1 MARGGNPLSVESR
14 TNRSYLLYGFSIVV
28 MVIIGVSMIGT
39 LAPSGGGADGS
50 ALVFGTYDG
59 QDLSYTPTNFFGA
72 SYDRFY
78 QIHTARATEETD
90 QRDLL
95 SSIWRDAYSATVL
108 HTAEMHVALAA
119 GVHVSQRRVDDALIE
134 SVARYEDLER
144 MPVTTREGNLERLHE
159 SLIRQRYR
167 DDLTRGRLT
176 SENEISFYEEMIRHE
191 RRFEFV
197 SLSYGAYPDE
207 EVAAYA
213 EDNAG
218 DFRRAGLSRIQVRG
232 EAEAAEEIR
241 QRIVSG
247 TATFE
252 DQARAHSQDG
262 FRESG
267 GDMGLRYFF
276 DVSRA
281 FDDPETANQV
291 FALGEGEV
299 SPVLAGRSED
309 VFYLYR
315 ADSRVIE
322 PDFSDT
328 DTLAMVRA
336 YLVTFERGRVEDY
349 LLAQADRFAVAASQT
364 DFRTAATDLEL
375 TVHATEWFPINFR
388 NSVSLRAV
396 RAAGDQPLLLAG
408 AEDFEDFFQ
417 QGFALQ
423 RIGDVSAPVRLTDQV
438 VVLSLLE
445 ERELPQEH
453 LRSEVLGESMF
464 GWFTERAMND
474 DLVLWVNT
482 NGLLEDNFAQAF
494 AFVTGGG

>member
-1 MARGGNPLSVESR
+1 MARGGNPLAVEAR
-14 TNRSYLLYGFSIVV
+14 RNRSYLLYGLSIVV

-39 LAPSGGGADGS
+39 LAPSGVGS
-50 ALVFGTYDG
+50 SGSTIVFGTYDG
-59 QDLSYTPTNFFGA
+59 QELSYTPTNFFGA
-72 SYDRFY
+72 AYDRFY
-78 QIHTARATEETD
+78 QLYTAQATEETD
-90 QRDLL
+90 QRLVI
-95 SSIWRDAYSATVL
+95 SNIWRDAYNATVL
-108 HTAEMHVALAA
+108 HTAQVHIAEAG
-119 GVHVSQRRVDDALIE
+119 GVHVSQQRVDETFIE
-134 SVARYEDLER
+134 SVARYDDLER

-159 SLIRQRYR
+159 LLLSQRYR

-176 SENEISFYEEMIRHE
+176 GESEIAFYEEMIRHE

-207 EVAAYA
+207 QVAAYA
-213 EDNAG
+213 ADNAG
-218 DFRRAGLSRIQVRG
+218 DFRRVGLSRIQIRG

-328 DTLAMVRA
+328 ETLATVRA
-336 YLVTFERGRVEDY
+336 FLVTFERGRVEDY
-349 LLAQADRFAVAASQT
+349 LLGHADRFAVAASQT
-364 DFRTAATDLEL
+364 DFHTAATDLEL

-388 NSVSLRAV
+388 NKVSLREV
-396 RAAGDQPLLLAG
+396 RAAGDLPLLSG
-408 AEDFEDFFQ
+408 AEEFEEFFQ

-438 VVLSLLE
+438 IVLSLLD

-453 LRSEVLGESMF
+453 LRNEVLGESMF
-464 GWFTERAMND
+464 GWFAERAIND
-474 DLVLWVNT
+474 DLVWWVN
-482 NGLLEDNFAQAF
+482 NSGLLEDNFAQAL
-494 AFVTGGG
+494 AVVTGGG

>member
-1 MARGGNPLSVESR
+1 MARGSNPLSVESR
-14 TNRSYLLYGFSIVV
+14 SNRSYLLYGFSIVV

-39 LAPSGGGADGS
+39 LAPSGVGGNGS
-50 ALVFGTYDG
+50 AIVFGTYDG
-59 QDLSYTPTNFFGA
+59 QELSYSPTNFFGA

-78 QIHTARATEETD
+78 RDYSAQAAEDTDPRA
-90 QRDLL
+90 LL
-95 SSIWRDAYSATVL
+95 SNVWSNAYRATVL
-108 HTAEMHVALAA
+108 HTAQVHLAVAA
-119 GVHVSQRRVDDALIE
+119 GVHVSQQRVDQTLIE
-134 SVARYEDLER
+134 SVARYEDLEQ
-144 MPVTTREGNLERLHE
+144 MPVATREGNLERLHE
-159 SLIRQRYR
+159 LLLRQRYR
-167 DDLTRGRLT
+167 DDLTSGRLS
-176 SENEISFYEEMIRHE
+176 SESEIAFYEEMIRHE

-213 EDNAG
+213 ADSAG
-218 DFRRAGLSRIQVRG
+218 DFRRVGLSRIQIRG
-232 EAEAAEEIR
+232 EAEAAEAIR

-309 VFYLYR
+309 VYYLYR

-322 PDFSDT
+322 PDFSDA
-328 DTLAMVRA
+328 DTLATVRA

-364 DFRTAATDLEL
+364 DFRTAATDLGL

-388 NSVSLRAV
+388 NSVSPRAV
-396 RAAGDQPLLLAG
+396 RAAGDLPLLSD
-408 AEDFEDFFQ
+408 AEMFEDFFQ

-438 VVLSLLE
+438 IVLSLLE
-445 ERELPQEH
+445 ERELPQDD
-453 LRSEVLGESMF
+453 LRNEVLGETVF

-474 DLVLWVNT
+474 DLVWWVN
-482 NGLLEDNFAQAF
+482 NSGLLEDNFAQAF
-494 AFVTGGG
+494 AVITGGG